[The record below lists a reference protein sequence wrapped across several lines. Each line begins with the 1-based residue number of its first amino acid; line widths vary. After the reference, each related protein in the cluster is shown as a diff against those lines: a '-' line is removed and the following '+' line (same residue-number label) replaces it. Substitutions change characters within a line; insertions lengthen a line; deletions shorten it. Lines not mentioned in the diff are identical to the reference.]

1 MHAAFMLSSSMHD
14 HPATVQCSY
23 IVNLLVLIVQPALV
37 SQKILSYLGRK
48 DFCVMTEAASAAL
61 GKEGRLPAKAAT
73 ATATIF
79 AE

>member
-14 HPATVQCSY
+14 HPATVQCY
-23 IVNLLVLIVQPALV
+23 IVNSLVLIVQPALV